1 MDETLNIVVVDDEA
15 IVCTRLKPALE
26 KNGYHVETFTSST
39 LARQYLEEHAADI
52 VITDVK
58 MADLDGMQLFAF
70 IRDTRPQTRVIII
83 SGFATVELTRE
94 AFQAGACDVIT
105 KPFKISQL
113 KDLVGRVAAEIHG
126 AGESADDRG
135 GG

>member
-1 MDETLNIVVVDDEA
+1 MDEPVNIVVVDDEA

-26 KNGYHVETFTSST
+26 KDGYQVETFTDSK
-39 LARQYLEEHAADI
+39 LARQHLEEQKADI

-58 MADLDGMQLFAF
+58 MADIDGMQLFAF
-70 IRDTRPQTRVIII
+70 IREKWPQTRVIII
-83 SGFATVELTRE
+83 SGFTTVDLTRE

-113 KDLVGRVAAEIHG
+113 KDLVGRVASEIRG
-126 AGESADDRG
+126 ASE
-135 GG
+135 

>member
-1 MDETLNIVVVDDEA
+1 MDEPIRIIVVDDEA

-26 KNGYHVETFTSST
+26 KDGYAVETFTESKR
-39 LARQYLEEHAADI
+39 ARAYLEEHAADI

-58 MADLDGMQLFAF
+58 MADIDGMQLFAF
-70 IRDTRPQTRVIII
+70 IRDKWPLTRVIII

-113 KDLVGRVAAEIHG
+113 KELVGRVASEI
-126 AGESADDRG
+126 RG
-135 GG
+135 ISE